1 MQLRSGTVKGRC
13 RCRKR
18 EPMFVGRRCDTL
30 LDWITVFLR
39 IAETHLDLVLKWQQ
53 PIRHHL
59 EVITCKSF
67 SRDWDGYFFSSTCKI
82 LKFSGDCLVCEGTF
96 SIQYTLEKDT
106 LGDLV
111 HSTWKDNVNKDFLLY
126 VKRKGF
132 VDVWTARR
140 ELNSEKS
147 WSCPQPHRW
156 EPSRIRFVFLPER

>member
-1 MQLRSGTVKGRC
+1 
-13 RCRKR
+13 
-18 EPMFVGRRCDTL
+18 MFVGRRSDTL
-30 LDWITVFLR
+30 LDWITVLTQDCRNPFR
-39 IAETHLDLVLKWQQ
+39 FSAEWQQ
-53 PIRHHL
+53 LIQIPFGGNNL
-59 EVITCKSF
+59 WEPF
-67 SRDWDGYFFSSTCKI
+67 PWLGQLFSSTCKI
-82 LKFSGDCLVCEGTF
+82 LEFSGASLVCEGTF

-106 LGDLV
+106 LGDIV

-156 EPSRIRFVFLPER
+156 EPSRIRLAFSTRKVDLVCIMMIMV